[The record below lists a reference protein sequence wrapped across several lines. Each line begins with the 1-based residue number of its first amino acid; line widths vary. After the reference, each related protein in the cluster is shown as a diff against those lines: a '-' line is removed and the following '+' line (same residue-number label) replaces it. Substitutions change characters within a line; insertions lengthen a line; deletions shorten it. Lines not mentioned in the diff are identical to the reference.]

1 MSPAAAPSFGELPA
15 GLTGR
20 LAAWRRQTKLHA
32 ACDSVERR
40 SCLIGRA
47 PGAFVQCNNSCLG
60 IVQCT
65 ITPHI

>member
-32 ACDSVERR
+32 ACDSVVAAH
-40 SCLIGRA
+40 LLNGPTAGA
-47 PGAFVQCNNSCLG
+47 PLCNAIILA
-60 IVQCT
+60 
-65 ITPHI
+65 